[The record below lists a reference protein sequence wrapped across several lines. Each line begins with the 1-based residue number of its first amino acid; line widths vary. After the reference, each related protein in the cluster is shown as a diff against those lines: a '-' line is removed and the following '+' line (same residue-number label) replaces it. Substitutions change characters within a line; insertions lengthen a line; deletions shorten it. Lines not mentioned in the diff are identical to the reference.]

1 MSQPDHVPFKIVAE
15 KNDAFR
21 RACGMED
28 PLRGIRNFAGAL
40 DRIAQ
45 TLSDDNGALIVQE
58 IAMTIQARVE
68 ELDEIHG
75 FRLHHP
81 DRERFERDGWPTE
94 QVVEAT

>member
-15 KNDAFR
+15 KNDAFS

-28 PLRGIRNFAGAL
+28 PLRSIRNFAGAL

-58 IAMTIQARVE
+58 IAMTILARVQ
-68 ELDEIHG
+68 ELDETHG
-75 FRLHHP
+75 YFCRLHHP
-81 DRERFERDGWPTE
+81 DRERFERDGWPT
-94 QVVEAT
+94 